1 MRCGVSK
8 NTAFLCRHSFLR
20 SMVTHQATRE
30 EGIVEVDET
39 FFLESFKGLR
49 GLSRPAWHRGGKGR
63 NRGTGPDH
71 IPVMVVQDRVG
82 HHADFQL
89 EKINALAVIA
99 VLKPLV
105 SKDAVLCSDGAGVY
119 ASFSKEQGVTHQVV
133 HNRQGER
140 VVGAYHI
147 QHVNGYH
154 HRVQEWMERFHG
166 VATHYLKNYLGWRR
180 MLERYGR
187 NVNIKAC
194 LHEALRHPMQHVI
207 GTVVV

>member
-1 MRCGVSK
+1 MRCLG
-8 NTAFLCRHSFLR
+8 N
-20 SMVTHQATRE
+20 
-30 EGIVEVDET
+30 
-39 FFLESFKGLR
+39 
-49 GLSRPAWHRGGKGR
+49 WGR
-63 NRGTGPDH
+63 F
-71 IPVMVVQDRVG
+71 IPVMVVQDRAG

-89 EKINALAVIA
+89 EKINAEAVIA

-105 SKDAVLCSDGAGVY
+105 SPDAVLCSDGAGVY
-119 ASFSKEQGVTHQVV
+119 ACQGVTHQVV

-154 HRVQEWMERFHG
+154 RRLKEWMERFHG

-187 NVNIKAC
+187 GVNIKAC
-194 LHEALRHPMQHVI
+194 LHEALGHPMQHVI
-207 GTVVV
+207 GT